1 MSFYQYHTEIRSVVK
16 NAPFLTKDGTCTDPS
31 TNFASYAYNL
41 LPSEVKG
48 SVALDQF
55 SPCKYIKEIQEA
67 LNFASDGL
75 SEVTFAN
82 LVTIPVDLENKLLV
96 LFGTDVE
103 FTGEWL
109 LEQFGSTS
117 VSRLLDFIGNFF
129 TDDTPTSDSR
139 LLTTSTDKPN
149 RRRLKRGAVPH
160 MHKSEAMRRGNIMRA
175 VRNAA
180 SPPDVRQ
187 RKLNQI
193 SFLDG
198 LVTLS
203 FNFNFGGGEKVL
215 SLGVQFDFDSDDTVK
230 GSVEE
235 LLRTFLSETVG
246 NNAQDDLGGFPF
258 ADAATDLA
266 QGKLKCLFLSV
277 FCVISFG

>member
-1 MSFYQYHTEIRSVVK
+1 MSFYQSHTEIRSVVK
-16 NAPFLTKDGTCTDPS
+16 NASFLTKDGTCTDPS
-31 TNFASYAYNL
+31 TNFASHVYHL
-41 LPSEVKG
+41 LPSEVKT
-48 SVALDQF
+48 SVQLADF
-55 SPCKYIKEIQEA
+55 SPCEYINEIKAA
-67 LNFASDGL
+67 LNFSSNGL

-82 LVTIPVDLENKLLV
+82 LVTIPVDLENRLLV

-129 TDDTPTSDSR
+129 TDDTTSGSR

-180 SPPDVRQ
+180 SPQDVRQ

-203 FNFNFGGGEKVL
+203 FNFNFGGGEKVI

-235 LLRTFLSETVG
+235 LLRTFLTETVG

-266 QGKLKCLFLSV
+266 QGKLKCLFLSI
-277 FCVISFG
+277 FS